1 MVQWWWLLVV
11 GWAGALLGFLMAC
24 IFAGTNVDDDIDE
37 VLDEQRRAEWDGRG
51 PRDYADW

>member
-11 GWAGALLGFLMAC
+11 GWGSAALGFLTASIMV
-24 IFAGTNVDDDIDE
+24 GTDVDDDIDE

>member
-24 IFAGTNVDDDIDE
+24 IFAGTDVDDDIDE
-37 VLDEQRRAEWDGRG
+37 VLDEQRRREWGGQG